1 MIRILGVD
9 PGIAATGWGMI
20 EAEGSKTSA
29 IDYGFIKTLPSD
41 TYGRRLMIIYNSLTD
56 IIEKYKPEQA
66 SIEDIFF
73 ARNKLSAIPVA
84 QAKGVILLIM
94 EQKGLETFVFT
105 PLQIKQ
111 ALTGNGRA
119 EKEQVQEMVKLVL
132 GLKNKIKPD
141 HAADALAA
149 AICCCN
155 NSPMGGMI
163 KRL

>member
-9 PGIAATGWGMI
+9 PGIAATGWGVI
-20 EAEGSKTSA
+20 EAEGSKFST

-41 TYGRRLMIIYNSLTD
+41 SPGHRLIIIHNTLND
-56 IIEKYKPEQA
+56 IIERYKPAQA

-84 QAKGVILLIM
+84 QAKGVILLTM

-119 EKEQVQEMVKLVL
+119 EKEQVQEMVKLIL

-149 AICCCN
+149 AICCNN
-155 NSPMGGMI
+155 NSPLTGV
-163 KRL
+163 